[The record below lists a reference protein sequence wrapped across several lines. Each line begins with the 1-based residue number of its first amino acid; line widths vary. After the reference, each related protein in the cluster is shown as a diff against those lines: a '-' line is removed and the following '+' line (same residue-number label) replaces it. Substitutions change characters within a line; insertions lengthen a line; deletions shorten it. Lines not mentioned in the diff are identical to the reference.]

1 MNAVD
6 LDRATAGNPA
16 AMATVEAELLRAW
29 TANERDELDV
39 ALCDLARRS
48 GDGNAAAT
56 ELLLRFIQRS
66 GAVRPVVRRYVPPGE
81 VDDVEQQ
88 TMIAV
93 QRSVASFRSRSR
105 FTTWLHS
112 VGVHTALAH
121 ERARMRRREV
131 AVDTEPDGGDDS
143 GRISSIVVRRADLEQ
158 ATRALTPEQREALR
172 LWEDGHAYD
181 DIAARLDVPVGT
193 VRSRI
198 SRARRHLREAT
209 ALHDDAPAG
218 DGDGRAE
225 R

>member
-1 MNAVD
+1 MTLFWRVALINAAV
-6 LDRATAGNPA
+6 LAVAVVALVFSP
-16 AMATVEAELLRAW
+16 ATVSAHVRVTELAVL
-29 TANERDELDV
+29 V
-39 ALCDLARRS
+39 AGALALLAV
-48 GDGNAAAT
+48 NV
-56 ELLLRFIQRS
+56 LLLRRVFAPLRELTS
-66 GAVRPVVRRYVPPGE
+66 LMRRVDPLNPGRR
-81 VDDVEQQ
+81 
-88 TMIAV
+88 IAV

-158 ATRALTPEQREALR
+158 ATRSLTPEQRAALR

-218 DGDGRAE
+218 DGDGPAE